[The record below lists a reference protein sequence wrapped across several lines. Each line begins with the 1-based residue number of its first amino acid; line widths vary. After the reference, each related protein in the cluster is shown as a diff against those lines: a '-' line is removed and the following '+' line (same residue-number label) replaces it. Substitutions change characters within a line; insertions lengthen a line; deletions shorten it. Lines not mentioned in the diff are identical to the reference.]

1 MSAFNKCHS
10 LFTGSGLLTMRHL
23 ATLQPSVP
31 APSNRHFVE
40 ETASR
45 SSDGIS
51 LHLISFR
58 FRSTEDS
65 ASLGRE
71 KISEPPLILMTIAG
85 MQKSNTI
92 SLCPISPLFYCLFS
106 SSITSV
112 LLSFFIKHH
121 PLTHSLPIKVWFCIF
136 YRHVSN
142 QNDKP
147 SIHNTLTIVGGWNSS
162 TI

>member
-1 MSAFNKCHS
+1 MNRASVFCGHMTFSNFIGLPILLTTKKSLYCQQTFLLYCEGGVNQTNEGCTIEGRMSAFNKRHS
-10 LFTGSGLLTMRHL
+10 LFTGPGVLTMRHL

-65 ASLGRE
+65 ASLGWE
-71 KISEPPLILMTIAG
+71 KISEPPLIL
-85 MQKSNTI
+85 
-92 SLCPISPLFYCLFS
+92 
-106 SSITSV
+106 
-112 LLSFFIKHH
+112 
-121 PLTHSLPIKVWFCIF
+121 
-136 YRHVSN
+136 
-142 QNDKP
+142 
-147 SIHNTLTIVGGWNSS
+147 
-162 TI
+162 

>member
-1 MSAFNKCHS
+1 MLEWEDFHSAQTYFNEGCTIEGGMSAFNKCHS

-65 ASLGRE
+65 ASLGWE
-71 KISEPPLILMTIAG
+71 KISEPPLMTIAG
-85 MQKSNTI
+85 MRKSNTI
-92 SLCPISPLFYCLFS
+92 SLCPISPLFYCLFHQAS
-106 SSITSV
+106 PPYSLTPNKGLV
-112 LLSFFIKHH
+112 LHFLQA
-121 PLTHSLPIKVWFCIF
+121 CE
-136 YRHVSN
+136 
-142 QNDKP
+142 
-147 SIHNTLTIVGGWNSS
+147 
-162 TI
+162 